1 MRKWLLLLPLLC
13 AGCVSVDYVG
23 KKFAPVPTFHVKV
36 YESASEVPADKYTVI
51 GHFTASSPPDI
62 HRFEVE
68 YKVQTLEEKKS
79 ELNEIVSENKQK
91 EETLREKAKKQE
103 NKIEE
108 RLLTAFKR
116 IRKNTRNGLGI
127 VVVQRNACGGC
138 FNRIPAQ
145 RQMEIKMH
153 KKVIVCEYCGRILID
168 PELVGIAP
176 EEAKNK

>member
-68 YKVQTLEEKKS
+68 YKVQTRGAEYGGDAICLIRDVVRPHSVYNSEYEEFGSPNSRKRKTP
-79 ELNEIVSENKQK
+79 K
-91 EETLREKAKKQE
+91 EEQERFGKQVPL
-103 NKIEE
+103 NS
-108 RLLTAFKR
+108 RSVSASR
-116 IRKNTRNGLGI
+116 CR
-127 VVVQRNACGGC
+127 
-138 FNRIPAQ
+138 
-145 RQMEIKMH
+145 
-153 KKVIVCEYCGRILID
+153 
-168 PELVGIAP
+168 
-176 EEAKNK
+176 